1 MKKYLIAI
9 SAILLVACNNAKSD
23 QKPVVP
29 DTPADSTIANMRDS
43 LQIIDSLGN
52 VVEETYSGILPVEN
66 SEGIKYDLNLFFQ
79 EKSVEGVF
87 SLATTY
93 LKADKG
99 QDKTFYTYGHR
110 KSMKGSPQYPN
121 DTIYELQPSNGDL
134 SLFFLS
140 SGDSMILL
148 NQYLEKAD
156 SGTNFTLKLIK

>member
-9 SAILLVACNNAKSD
+9 STILLVACNNTKSD

-79 EKSVEGVF
+79 VKSVEGVF

-99 QDKTFYTYGHR
+99 LDKTFYTYGHR
-110 KSMKGSPQYPN
+110 KCMKGSPQYPN